1 MHGHTQVHLN
11 RAPDRRVAPGVR
23 AHQGDGPIRTRYQAV
38 RLYGSGYPVAQI
50 EEITGCSRTS
60 LMDWCRDYRTHGVPG
75 LVDGRVGGNR
85 AKLSPDQRETVRA
98 MLYQYTP
105 RQLVGPETATP
116 DGQFWSVPDLTR
128 AVQAWVGVT
137 WSSPSSYLALLADC
151 GFTYQRTQKVYT
163 SRSERAI
170 LAFEEQLEKN

>member
-1 MHGHTQVHLN
+1 MAIPKFTLTETQTTEL
-11 RAPDRRVAPGVR
+11 RQAYERTK
-23 AHQGDGPIRTRYQAV
+23 DGPTRTRYQAV

-60 LMDWCRDYRTHGVPG
+60 LMDWCHLYRTHGVPG

-98 MLYQYTP
+98 TLHQYTP
-105 RQLVGPETATP
+105 RQLFGPETATP
-116 DGQFWSVPDLTR
+116 DGQFWTVPDLTR
-128 AVQAWVGVT
+128 AVQDWFGVT

-151 GFTYQRTQKVYT
+151 GFTYQRTQKVYK